1 MKMIKNVRTRINED
15 FSGIGFFQ
23 CFYRDYDT
31 DYETLFGEDDAALLD
46 LFFIS
51 KYGDKPCSPFFT
63 NVVSIDQFTDI
74 AYYIHIENWLK
85 VASTLRA
92 NYNVTQPINITES
105 SERYR
110 NYERSNTNNSTTED
124 NKYGFNYDE
133 TQEETTAE
141 YTPDTSSTTAGSR
154 SENTSESS
162 AFTKHKIGNT
172 DVDISGLVSKE
183 LKLRSNNALLLL
195 IMSDLNN
202 LACLGV
208 YDN

>member
-1 MKMIKNVRTRINED
+1 MKMKNVKTRINED
-15 FSGIGFFQ
+15 FDGVGFFQ

-31 DYETLFGEDDAALLD
+31 DYEILFGEADAALLD

-51 KYGDKPCSPFFT
+51 KYGEKPCSPFFT

-105 SERYR
+105 TERYR
-110 NYERSNTNNSTTED
+110 NYARSNTNNSTTED

-133 TQEETTAE
+133 TQETPTAE

-154 SENTSESS
+154 SETTNESN
-162 AFTKHKIGNT
+162 AFTRHKTGNS

-195 IMSDLNN
+195 IRSDINS

-208 YDN
+208 YEN